1 MLFRKKPAEERSPQE
16 LEIAL
21 QEAEM
26 PQKGLKP
33 FLHKNGKK
41 LVAVLVIAAILV
53 VLLMPKGQKKA
64 VNAETAYTQV
74 TPENRDITN
83 VYSESGV
90 LNAANSYTVK
100 ATVKGDVL
108 TADFEV
114 GDVVEKGAVL
124 YTIDSSDVVSGVEKA
139 ELNLGQAQRSYDDAA
154 DARNVRTKI
163 SGEVSSFAVAA
174 GDAVQAGQTVAT
186 VRDTSVMLLAVDFP
200 AAEAQSFAVGQ
211 AAQVMPDTTFEVLN
225 GTIRSVSG
233 ADPSGDAS
241 LMTCTVTI
249 AVPNTGSLTTAQA
262 AVAQVNGV
270 SSLNSAHFAYQ
281 REETVVAAAS
291 GTVSELCVREGSTV
305 RQDDVLLRITGKDL
319 DKQAQNAADNL
330 RSAELRMSSAERNIS
345 HYTIDAPIS
354 GTIVDKKVKAG
365 DKLSA
370 NDAAMQ
376 NLCTIYD
383 MSYLELKLNV
393 DELKI
398 RSLKVGQEVEITA
411 DAVPGETYK
420 GTISSIL
427 VAGTTANG
435 STSYP
440 VTVRIDEMGD
450 LLPGMNASAKI
461 TTASV
466 KDVLAL
472 PNAALVR
479 GSYVLVTKDSPSAAN
494 AEASMTAPDGYV
506 YVKVTTG
513 ISDDDYIE
521 VKSGLQEGDT
531 IAYDTSTVSAT
542 DFYSNMMVS
551 AEGGDE

>member
-1 MLFRKKPAEERSPQE
+1 MLGFNKKTQDASPQE
-16 LEIAL
+16 NTGGENKVFHFIKTHKKRCIAVV
-21 QEAEM
+21 AAAAV
-26 PQKGLKP
+26 
-33 FLHKNGKK
+33 
-41 LVAVLVIAAILV
+41 LVAVIVPRRSRSASADL
-53 VLLMPKGQKKA
+53 
-64 VNAETAYTQV
+64 AYTQ
-74 TPENRDITN
+74 EKLGRRDIVN
-83 VYSESGV
+83 VYDGSGTI
-90 LNAANSYTVK
+90 NAADSYTVK
-100 ATVKGDVL
+100 SLVTGTVL
-108 TADFEV
+108 TADFEL
-114 GDVVEKGAVL
+114 GDSIEKGDIL
-124 YTIDSSDVVSGVEKA
+124 YTIDISDVENNLASAQLSVE
-139 ELNLGQAQRSYDDAA
+139 QAQRNYDDNA
-154 DARNVRTKI
+154 DMQNVRTRI

-186 VRDTSVMLLAVDFP
+186 IRDTSVMLLAVDFP
-200 AAEAQSFAVGQ
+200 AAEAQSFVAGQ
-211 AAQVMPDTTFEVLN
+211 AAQVMPDTTFETLN

-249 AVPNTGSLTTAQA
+249 AVPNAGSLTTAQA

-270 SSLNSAHFAYQ
+270 SSLNSAHFTYQ

-291 GTVSELCVREGSTV
+291 GTVSELCVKEGSTV
-305 RQDDVLLRITGKDL
+305 RQDDVILRITGKDL
-319 DKQAQNAADNL
+319 DKQTKNAADSL
-330 RSAELRMSSAERNIS
+330 RAAELQMSSAEKTIS

-370 NDAAMQ
+370 NDTAMQ

-383 MSYLELKLNV
+383 MSYLEMKLNV

-398 RSLKVGQEVEITA
+398 RSLEVGQEVDITA

-420 GTISSIL
+420 GVISSIL

-440 VTVRIDEMGD
+440 VTVRIDDMGE
-450 LLPGMNASAKI
+450 LLPGMNATAKI

-466 KDVLAL
+466 KNVLAL

-494 AEASMTAPDGYV
+494 AETSMTAPDGCV

-531 IAYDTSTVSAT
+531 IAYDNSSVSAT
-542 DFYSNMMVS
+542 DFYSNMMAS
-551 AEGGDE
+551 AEGDDE